1 MYEKFVCAFGILMA
15 SSTLSMA
22 QMNHENHEWHHHKWN
37 KMRVCESTEPLYV
50 KRLMRIEYT
59 VNPKADQVQL
69 FDALKTAA
77 QKAFDARRA
86 GCPTPDEKR
95 DQSPIGRMNIAEKMM
110 TANLEALKIYKPAF
124 AAFYAKLDDVQK
136 DRLRWMNRGNWH
148 QQ

>member
-1 MYEKFVCAFGILMA
+1 MLGRGIVAILILF
-15 SSTLSMA
+15 SSVTQSLA
-22 QMNHENHEWHHHKWN
+22 QMNNENRDGLHHKWN

-77 QKAFDARRA
+77 QKAFNARRA

-124 AAFYAKLDDVQK
+124 AAFYAKLDDAQK
-136 DRLRWMNRGNWH
+136 DRLRWMNKGKW